1 MIKRPKDEWGV
12 IINTQAEINRQ
23 RQEAERI
30 RAQQEKVKYLNDLKK
45 LEELNNE
52 KRMEEQRARDI
63 EAFSIRKQA
72 KVYQSED
79 QQRKLE
85 VAVIH
90 KNLAGELA
98 SHSEYTKSRKIVE
111 LQNKLREEQE
121 LLNYNQRLLEQER
134 QRKQQIKQ
142 ELHQSDI
149 KMLENQATKSRE
161 QLFNA
166 QSERKIDLDL
176 MRMKKEAEEL
186 KERNYKL
193 YFENVQQKQAAKQ
206 DLYTK
211 KVATTNAEKEFLIH
225 SWVDKSVKVFN
236 QTAEEKA
243 QMEALQK
250 KRALDNVNSTLKQ
263 QLVEK
268 QRIQQEQL
276 ELKKKQAEEV
286 QLKIQEA
293 RSLEQQQLR
302 NRRLQQNEYLTYLSS
317 QANEHSKMRSSS
329 YLMTETEKKLNSNY
343 VQDTNFMKSKLTL
356 GAQEILKK
364 HQKSASNLAPFSAL
378 DKSLKPFAGI
388 Y

>member
-23 RQEAERI
+23 REEAERI
-30 RAQQEKVKYLNDLKK
+30 RAQQEKMRYLGDLRK
-45 LEELNNE
+45 LEELNTE
-52 KRMEEQRARDI
+52 KRVEEQRIREI

-85 VAVIH
+85 AAVVN

-98 SHSEYTKSRKIVE
+98 SHSEYVKSRKVLE
-111 LQNKLREEQE
+111 HQNKLREEQE

-142 ELHQSDI
+142 EMHLNDLR
-149 KMLENQATKSRE
+149 MLENQASKSKE
-161 QLFNA
+161 QLFHA
-166 QSERKIDLDL
+166 QSERKVDLDL
-176 MRMKKEAEEL
+176 MRLKKEAEEQ

-206 DLYTK
+206 DMFK
-211 KVATTNAEKEFLIH
+211 KVLATNAEKEFLLH
-225 SWVDKSVKVFN
+225 SWVDKSVKIYN
-236 QTAEEKA
+236 QTTEEKA

-250 KRALDNVNSTLKQ
+250 KRAIDNVNSTLKQ
-263 QLVEK
+263 QLAEK
-268 QRIQQEQL
+268 QRVQQEQL
-276 ELKKKQAEEV
+276 ELKRKQAEEV
-286 QLKIQEA
+286 QLKIQAA
-293 RSLEQQQLR
+293 RKLEQEQLK
-302 NRRLQQNEYLTYLSS
+302 NRRQQQNEYLSYLSS

-329 YLMTETEKKLNSNY
+329 YMMTETEKKLNSNY
-343 VQDTNFMKSKLTL
+343 VQDTNYMKNKLTL

-364 HQKSASNLAPFSAL
+364 HQKSASALAPFSAL
-378 DKSLKPFAGI
+378 DKSSKPFAGI